1 MVKNSDVPL
10 HSCLSANHTAPTE
23 LDSGAHGIVVRKSR
37 TSVETRGRRH
47 SLNGPDGSGPPS
59 HKILRQHVRKHARR
73 AAPRRAFRRRPR
85 PRRRTPLLSRDANR
99 LSRRRRGRV
108 ILSAVAASPPWPPS
122 SHPAPTSTRLR
133 RSACSRSPPRPAAA
147 WTPPPLKTAASSLI
161 GELIAANPN
170 PEPAASPTCSID
182 GDWELIYSD
191 TFLFRSSPFFW
202 AVGSMMGDTAD
213 FFYQAHS
220 HQTGIFGGGVGR
232 VVQTVDTKGG
242 RLISDSVVK
251 ASVGLP
257 LLGFSP
263 IFAGYGSVITAGR
276 CAAKDGTRLAVTAET
291 TTVRQ
296 DDANVLPQLNFLNGT
311 TVPVEDVMKQV
322 GGGEAGPEVY
332 LDTFYL
338 DDEMRISKLEDGS
351 VFVYQRC

>member
-1 MVKNSDVPL
+1 MSAAQ
-10 HSCLSANHTAPTE
+10 LSAKVAP
-23 LDSGAHGIVVRKSR
+23 SAGFRAP
-37 TSVETRGRRH
+37 RG
-47 SLNGPDGSGPPS
+47 
-59 HKILRQHVRKHARR
+59 ARR
-73 AAPRRAFRRRPR
+73 SLRAARIVSRAVAEDESSSSSAVYQPALATEDVSGDDVNAAAKKR
-85 PRRRTPLLSRDANR
+85 LL
-99 LSRRRRGRV
+99 
-108 ILSAVAASPPWPPS
+108 AVAAASGRGLDAT
-122 SHPAPTSTRLR
+122 PAQK
-133 RSACSRSPPRPAAA
+133 AAA
-147 WTPPPLKTAASSLI
+147 TSLI
-161 GELIAANPN
+161 AELVTANPT
-170 PEPAASPTCSID
+170 PEPATSATID
-182 GDWELIYSD
+182 GDWELVYSD

-202 AVGSMMGDTAD
+202 ALGSMMGDTAD
-213 FFYQAHS
+213 FFYGAHS

-232 VVQTVDTKGG
+232 VVQSVDTKGG
-242 RLISDSVVK
+242 RLVSDCVVK
-251 ASVGLP
+251 ASLGVP

-263 IFAGYGSVITAGR
+263 IFSGYGSVITAGR

-322 GGGEAGPEVY
+322 GGGESGPEVY

>member
-1 MVKNSDVPL
+1 MPSAALARSPVP
-10 HSCLSANHTAPTE
+10 SVRAPAGAAN
-23 LDSGAHGIVVRKSR
+23 
-37 TSVETRGRRH
+37 
-47 SLNGPDGSGPPS
+47 
-59 HKILRQHVRKHARR
+59 ARVNR
-73 AAPRRAFRRRPR
+73 AARVVSRAVAE
-85 PRRRTPLLSRDANR
+85 DAPPAAAVRASVAEDADAKCAETKKR
-99 LSRRRRGRV
+99 LV
-108 ILSAVAASPPWPPS
+108 AVAAASGRGLDAT
-122 SHPAPTSTRLR
+122 PAQ
-133 RSACSRSPPRPAAA
+133 
-147 WTPPPLKTAASSLI
+147 KTAATSLI
-161 GELIAANPN
+161 AELVTANPT
-170 PEPAASPTCSID
+170 PEPATSATID
-182 GDWELIYSD
+182 GDWELVYSD

-202 AVGSMMGDTAD
+202 ALGSMMGDTAD
-213 FFYQAHS
+213 FFYGAHS

-232 VVQTVDTKGG
+232 VVQSVDTKGG
-242 RLISDSVVK
+242 RLVSDCVVK
-251 ASVGLP
+251 ASLGVP

-263 IFAGYGSVITAGR
+263 IFSGYGSVITAGR